1 MKALET
7 SVTRVNIQHFFT
19 EIQISK
25 HKVGNNSHENLLK
38 EMPLHIK
45 HVYLTYTENQI
56 SKARLNIRIANN
68 ESQVEFP

>member
-1 MKALET
+1 MKALEA
-7 SVTRVNIQHFFT
+7 SVTRVNIQHFFI

-25 HKVGNNSHENLLK
+25 RTVGNSNHEYLLK

-56 SKARLNIRIANN
+56 SKARLNIWIVNN

>member
-7 SVTRVNIQHFFT
+7 SVTHVNIQHFFT

-25 HKVGNNSHENLLK
+25 HTVGNNSHECLLK

-45 HVYLTYTENQI
+45 HVYLMYTENQI
-56 SKARLNIRIANN
+56 SKARLNIRIVNN